1 MIRIC
6 SGNCRRGENGISPT
20 TSLAWN
26 SFVFNWTLDGP
37 RPAALHKPPN
47 GFGSSSRRSNER
59 NLFTCRWRDLE
70 RGSAVIAYRRFRLL
84 GTPGRDL
91 WELGRDDNGCYARN
105 RGALTNYWRGA
116 PCCSVAR
123 SSRYRRIRLNRSSDH
138 FSVGFSLVGTATQRS
153 GPLSIEPGFAAD
165 HTQSRSALGQ
175 KQTHAPQP
183 KGLSDHLV
191 GSPQHGGGIARIS
204 TAWIQGWMAEQ
215 QPETQCRRKAVS
227 LTSKGS
233 RL

>member
-1 MIRIC
+1 M
-6 SGNCRRGENGISPT
+6 ESPT

-26 SFVFNWTLDGP
+26 GP

-70 RGSAVIAYRRFRLL
+70 RDSAVIACRRFGLL
-84 GTPGRDL
+84 GTPGRDV
-91 WELGRDDNGCYARN
+91 WELGRDHNGCYARN
-105 RGALTNYWRGA
+105 CGALTNYWRGA

-138 FSVGFSLVGTATQRS
+138 FSVGVALVGTATQRS
-153 GPLSIEPGFAAD
+153 GPLSAEPRFAAD
-165 HTQSRSALGQ
+165 HTQLRSALGK

-191 GSPQHGGGIARIS
+191 VCSQQHGGGIARMS
-204 TAWIQGWMAEQ
+204 TAWIQGQMAGTTAQDPVPAKSCLSYQ
-215 QPETQCRRKAVS
+215 QR
-227 LTSKGS
+227 
-233 RL
+233 